1 MLVTMSKIRKT
12 ITMAALS
19 LTVAVA
25 CVACGSSSPKSTKK
39 HVPKSTSLQAKT
51 EQQVPA
57 FSKTALTPAH
67 ITALNAEFKAAF
79 PYMPVPSTMH
89 MSAHPRGISDS
100 AQLPKGCEAGR
111 AATGYRIASVKKGG
125 KAVLLLVQTAPQAE
139 VVYSVVVNYCPAMAG
154 VQDLM
159 RSFKIGMRPSKHPGQ
174 WFASGQ
180 VPPGAST
187 YVETGSY
194 ALTQAKSFGWGANV
208 HLPASEVAEN
218 VAVQDGHYIFGVW
231 AMAPSQALIHQF
243 LASFK
248 VIKV

>member
-39 HVPKSTSLQAKT
+39 HVPKSTSVQTKT
-51 EQQVPA
+51 AQQIPT

-79 PYMPVPSTMH
+79 PYASVPSTMA
-89 MSAHPRGISDS
+89 MSAHPRDISDP
-100 AQLPKGCEAGR
+100 AQLPKGCEAGSV
-111 AATGYRIASVKKGG
+111 ATGYRIASVKKGG
-125 KAVLLLVQTAPQAE
+125 KAVLSLVQTGSQAE
-139 VVYSVVVNYCPAMAG
+139 VVYNVVLYYCPAMTG

-174 WFASGQ
+174 WFASRQ
-180 VPPGAST
+180 VPAGANA

-194 ALTQAKSFGWGANV
+194 TLTKGFGWGANV
-208 HLPASEVAEN
+208 HLPASEAAEN

-243 LASFK
+243 LTSFK